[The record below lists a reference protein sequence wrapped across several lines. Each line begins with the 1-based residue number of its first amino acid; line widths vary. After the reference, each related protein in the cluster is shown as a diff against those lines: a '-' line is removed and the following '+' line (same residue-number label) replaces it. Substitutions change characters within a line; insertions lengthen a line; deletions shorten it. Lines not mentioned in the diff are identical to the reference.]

1 MMRPS
6 LRTRRER
13 RSPIEVE
20 REEDV
25 VDQEDVVEVDSE
37 VVEAVVDAVVVEEDF
52 KWIMGERFDVKE
64 REICLLWVN

>member
-1 MMRPS
+1 MMMRPS

-64 REICLLWVN
+64 R

>member
-1 MMRPS
+1 M
-6 LRTRRER
+6 
-13 RSPIEVE
+13 E